1 MKKISPLPLSCLRW
15 AVPQQDVTGRA
26 SLWDFPPTFPVC
38 ALDLSF
44 CIVFSSKLSNY
55 WRSPIPYK
63 VQYRIPYRQC
73 VAYRRGPLCGQLNR
87 KHGLLL
93 PPAASRW
100 ASLTANGHK
109 TPVQHNT
116 TKRLPGPELNT
127 HAQSH
132 SKTRNSPNK
141 QTRSYDGVPTRR
153 VRTAPPSL
161 IWLVI
166 CFNLL
171 NRGWVFLTVCFSTE
185 DEWKHD
191 TEPQKDWLG
200 IQGLAWRRKA
210 KVRGIFVSS
219 ECCS

>member
-1 MKKISPLPLSCLRW
+1 MLHIDG
-15 AVPQQDVTGRA
+15 V
-26 SLWDFPPTFPVC
+26 
-38 ALDLSF
+38 
-44 CIVFSSKLSNY
+44 
-55 WRSPIPYK
+55 
-63 VQYRIPYRQC
+63 
-73 VAYRRGPLCGQLNR
+73 PLCGQLNR

-100 ASLTANGHK
+100 ASVTANGHK

-141 QTRSYDGVPTRR
+141 QTCSYGGMRTRR
-153 VRTAPPSL
+153 VCTAPPSL

-171 NRGWVFLTVCFSTE
+171 NRGWVFLTVWVGTE

-191 TEPQKDWLG
+191 REPQKDWLW
-200 IQGLAWRRKA
+200 IRGLGVKKKRWKSGLFSEGEIKNSSTGKLQENLLILTKLNALHQFQL
-210 KVRGIFVSS
+210 VDFIVDSS
-219 ECCS
+219 EM